1 MKLGEVDRRCIT
13 IPISTI
19 KRTELLFFECSNRS
33 LNNSLLLLQD
43 KNGYEYKKKKLADF
57 WKKRHVREANVLLS
71 HRLRPSTDWA
81 TGHRGIPPTPKPT
94 RAISLPF
101 SPFAFLGFSNPPKP
115 YDSNPPNTFDEKLLT
130 KPRNKSRNLEWR
142 HYGIQNSPTISN
154 FCSIPRFFFIKNL

>member
-1 MKLGEVDRRCIT
+1 MEKSIEGASQFPFPQSNELNYFSSNVPT
-13 IPISTI
+13 VHSTTVSFFSKI
-19 KRTELLFFECSNRS
+19 KMDMNI
-33 LNNSLLLLQD
+33 
-43 KNGYEYKKKKLADF
+43 KKKKLADF